1 MHVQTKYN
9 VCDIVLS
16 PLNGEEN
23 KIETVEVR
31 NGDGRTC
38 VSYQLVGDENWYSEA
53 YLESVNNGR

>member
-1 MHVQTKYN
+1 MYVQTKW
-9 VCDIVLS
+9 DINDVVLS

-31 NGDGRTC
+31 NVDGRTC

>member
-1 MHVQTKYN
+1 MYMQTKYN

-16 PLNGEEN
+16 PLNGEPN

-31 NGDGRTC
+31 NGDGRMC
-38 VSYQLVGDENWYSEA
+38 VAYQLLGDENWYSEA